1 MRFLVEGF
9 YVCEIISRDNQY
21 TDFFP
26 LVEIKSEKCL
36 DTNGSLP
43 KLSDLKMSYLRE
55 KEKSIEP
62 YKKTSLRSVL

>member
-1 MRFLVEGF
+1 M
-9 YVCEIISRDNQY
+9 YVKLFPEIINKQI
-21 TDFFP
+21 FFP

-43 KLSDLKMSYLRE
+43 KLSDLKVSYLWE

-62 YKKTSLRSVL
+62 YKKPHSDQFYELTTYWV